1 MRIIGF
7 FGVLLALLAGA
18 AVAYLY
24 LESDPSQAPGQQQNV
39 EKILTDIRRLQDLDS
54 ERSIAVLRTLNSHQ
68 SDFDTL
74 TAFQPRIRAQIDGL
88 RTSEAADP
96 APSPDLDELLARYL
110 GLLDAKEQAI
120 EAFKSDYAIIRN
132 SEKYLPEAAAA
143 LDQSAREADEEA
155 LALQIEELS
164 SGIGRFLES
173 PNEQQQMAMFGDVDQ
188 LKLQLAELPME
199 IIGPMN
205 DFLSHAQELLQ
216 RKVPLDQHLE
226 QITAPTARQAA
237 TDLIDA
243 TLGYQRQ
250 QRQGLDENQQ
260 RIFLVAA
267 VATVSLFIVS
277 LLLSLSR
284 TRRSE
289 HDEYDNIMSGDHG
302 HQDEDPS
309 SGNRSSPID
318 ELAAMITD
326 EIEAPMDDIE
336 NNVEALQSSTHK
348 LLNIKGMFETLD
360 GELEAAKEPDALRH
374 LITAFSDDAKQ
385 TWRRAM
391 LDDMPDML
399 DEIHEG
405 VAQIQHTVA
414 SLNDFT
420 GHDRP
425 DEDWFQLN
433 DCIDDAIAAISEQLP
448 ENIEVDTHLGK
459 LPPIYGS
466 ATEMEQVFVH
476 LIINAADAIEAAGRS
491 KGIIRITT
499 GKERKGVSIQV
510 LDNGSGMNRSTEKKI
525 FEPFFTTKEVG
536 EGAGLGLAIVKRVID
551 DHQGTI
557 LLKSVA
563 DKGSNFK
570 ITLPRKRE
578 GGTKP
583 SLAGLMPGLAADE
596 KP

>member
-1 MRIIGF
+1 MRIIG
-7 FGVLLALLAGA
+7 LLGILLSLLTGA

-24 LESDPSQAPGQQQNV
+24 LEIHPIQAPGPQQDII
-39 EKILTDIRRLQDLDS
+39 KAITDIRHLQDLDN
-54 ERSIAVLRTLNSHQ
+54 ERSITALRNLASPQ
-68 SDFDTL
+68 ADFDAL
-74 TAFQPRIRAQIDGL
+74 TAFQPRIRALVQSL
-88 RTSEAADP
+88 RSSDAV
-96 APSPDLDELLARYL
+96 APSPDVDELQARYL
-110 GLLDAKEQAI
+110 GLLDAKEQAV

-132 SEKYLPEAAAA
+132 SEKYLPEAATA
-143 LDQSAREADEEA
+143 LDRSAREADEEA

-164 SGIGRFLES
+164 DGIGRFLNS
-173 PNEQQQMAMFGDVDQ
+173 PDEQLQMAMFGDLDQ

-205 DFLSHAQELLQ
+205 DFLSHARELLQ

-226 QITAPTARQAA
+226 QITSPGTGQAA
-237 TDLIDA
+237 TALIDA
-243 TLGYQRQ
+243 YLGYQRH
-250 QRQGLDENQQ
+250 QRRVLDENQY
-260 RIFLVAA
+260 RTLWVAA
-267 VATVSLFIVS
+267 AATALLFVVA
-277 LLLSLSR
+277 LLLTLSGG
-284 TRRSE
+284 RRKHGDYE
-289 HDEYDNIMSGDHG
+289 DIMGADLGPTDDDDSAEKQG
-302 HQDEDPS
+302 
-309 SGNRSSPID
+309 SPIED
-318 ELAAMITD
+318 MAAMITD
-326 EIEAPMDDIE
+326 EIEAPLDEIE
-336 NNVEALQSSTHK
+336 NNVEALQSSTSK
-348 LLNIKGMFETLD
+348 LINIKGMFETLD
-360 GELEAAKEPDALRH
+360 GELEATQEPDALRH

-405 VAQIQHTVA
+405 IGQIQHTVV

-433 DCIDDAIAAISEQLP
+433 DCIDDAIASIKEQLP
-448 ENIEVDTHLGK
+448 DNIEIDTQPGK
-459 LPPIYGS
+459 IPPIFGS
-466 ATEMEQVFVH
+466 TTEMQQVIVH
-476 LIINAADAIEAAGRS
+476 LIINATDAIEAAGRP

-499 GKERKGVSIQV
+499 GKERKGVSIQI
-510 LDNGSGMNRSTEKKI
+510 LDNGTGMNRATEKKI

-583 SLAGLMPGLAADE
+583 SLAGLGADE
-596 KP
+596 KQ

>member
-1 MRIIGF
+1 MRIIGLL
-7 FGVLLALLAGA
+7 GVLLSLLTGA
-18 AVAYLY
+18 AVTYLY
-24 LESDPSQAPGQQQNV
+24 LEIHPLQAPEPQQDIV
-39 EKILTDIRRLQDLDS
+39 KAITDIRHLQDLDN
-54 ERSIAVLRTLNSHQ
+54 ERSISALSNLASPQ
-68 SDFDTL
+68 ADFDAL
-74 TAFQPRIRAQIDGL
+74 TAFQPRIRALMQPL
-88 RTSEAADP
+88 RSSDTV
-96 APSPDLDELLARYL
+96 APSPDIDELQARYL

-143 LDQSAREADEEA
+143 LDRSAREADEEA
-155 LALQIEELS
+155 LALQIEELNN
-164 SGIGRFLES
+164 GIGRFLNS
-173 PNEQQQMAMFGDVDQ
+173 PDEQLQMAMFGDLDQ

-205 DFLSHAQELLQ
+205 DFLSHARELLQ

-226 QITAPTARQAA
+226 QITSPGTGQAA
-237 TDLIDA
+237 TALIDA
-243 TLGYQRQ
+243 YLGYQRQ
-250 QRQGLDENQQ
+250 QRRALDENQY
-260 RIFLVAA
+260 RTLWVAA
-267 VATVSLFIVS
+267 AATALLFVVA
-277 LLLSLSR
+277 LLLTLSGG
-284 TRRSE
+284 RRKHGDYE
-289 HDEYDNIMSGDHG
+289 DIMGADLGPADDDDSAEKQG
-302 HQDEDPS
+302 
-309 SGNRSSPID
+309 SPIED
-318 ELAAMITD
+318 MAAMITD
-326 EIEAPMDDIE
+326 EIEAPLDEIE
-336 NNVEALQSSTHK
+336 NNVEALQSSTSK
-348 LLNIKGMFETLD
+348 LINIKGMFETLD
-360 GELEAAKEPDALRH
+360 GELEATQEPEALRH

-405 VAQIQHTVA
+405 IGQIQHTVV

-433 DCIDDAIAAISEQLP
+433 DCIDDAIASIKEQLP
-448 ENIEVDTHLGK
+448 DNIEIDTQPGK
-459 LPPIYGS
+459 IPPIFGS
-466 ATEMEQVFVH
+466 TTEMQQVIVH
-476 LIINAADAIEAAGRS
+476 LIINATDAIEAAGRP

-499 GKERKGVSIQV
+499 GKERKGVSIQI
-510 LDNGSGMNRSTEKKI
+510 LDNGTGMNRATEKKI

-583 SLAGLMPGLAADE
+583 SLAGLGADE
-596 KP
+596 KQ